1 VDNTV
6 ATPLPLSANDT
17 TLISVAIIS
26 LDVAAQRN
34 VRPPFALL
42 LLLALVL
49 LTIVRKKNCY
59 QCSS

>member
-1 VDNTV
+1 MDNTV
-6 ATPLPLSANDT
+6 ATPLPLSANDIT
-17 TLISVAIIS
+17 SISVAIIS

-49 LTIVRKKNCY
+49 LTIVRKRNYY
-59 QCSS
+59 QCFS